1 MDYRYQ
7 SLPRERVFRDPVHS
21 YIAVSSQVILDLI
34 DTKEFQRL
42 RRVKQLGVT
51 EEVFHGAEHSRFGHS
66 LGVYAIAQRIC
77 DTFQH
82 DYPSVE
88 PGDGLWD
95 DNERL
100 VTLCAALL
108 HDIGHGAYSHT
119 FEHIFHTDHEAI
131 TAQILTSPTTEVNAV
146 LRKVSP
152 DFPQQVASVIQHTY
166 PNPQVV
172 QIISSQL
179 DADRMDYLL
188 RDAYFTGAD
197 YGRFDLTRILR
208 VIRPFKGGI
217 AFDIDGMHA
226 VEDYILSR
234 FQMYQ
239 QVYFHPVSR
248 AMEVIL
254 DHLLLRAKERYD
266 NQPVTQEAFRPLL
279 LEPFFNHTWTLTDY
293 LKLDDGVLNTYFLHW
308 ADSDDVVLADLA
320 NRFLNRRPFKSIEYT
335 ATTAPLLAPLR
346 EQIETAGYNV
356 TYYTATNDSYDLPY
370 NANNRQSH
378 KAAAEILLMN
388 HDGTTSELSALSPIV
403 AAITD
408 RELGDQRFFFPRE
421 MLTVNAENDLFSP
434 IYTEFQSYIM
444 NDQLIDPKG
453 ATHDN

>member
-1 MDYRYQ
+1 MDYRHQ
-7 SLPRERVFRDPVHS
+7 LLPREKVFRDPVHN
-21 YIAVSSQVILDLI
+21 YIAVSYQVILDLI

-66 LGVYAIAQRIC
+66 LGVYEIARRIC
-77 DTFQH
+77 DNFEH
-82 DYPSVE
+82 DYPSQP

-95 DNERL
+95 DHERL

-146 LRKVSP
+146 LKRVSP
-152 DFPQQVASVIQHTY
+152 EFPQQVASVIQHTY

-188 RDAYFTGAD
+188 RDAYYTGAD
-197 YGRFDLTRILR
+197 YGRFDLTRVLR
-208 VIRPFKGGI
+208 VMRPYKDGI

-254 DHLLLRAKERYD
+254 DHLLLRAKDRYD
-266 NQPVTQEAFRPLL
+266 NQPVREDGFRPLL
-279 LEPFFNHTWTLTDY
+279 LEPFFNHDWTLADY

-308 ADSDDVVLADLA
+308 ADSDDAVLSDLA
-320 NRFLNRRPFKSIEYT
+320 NRFLNRRPFKSVEYT
-335 ATTAPLLAPLR
+335 SETEDLLTILR
-346 EQIETAGYNV
+346 AKIETAGYNV
-356 TYYTATNDSYDLPY
+356 KYYTATNDSYDLPY
-370 NANNRQSH
+370 NANSRQTR
-378 KAAAEILLMN
+378 KPAAEIQLMKS
-388 HDGTTSELSALSPIV
+388 DGSTIELSSLSPLV
-403 AAITD
+403 AAITG

-421 MLTVNAENDLFSP
+421 MLTKNAENDLFSP
-434 IYTEFQSYIM
+434 IYIEFQNYIH
-444 NDQLIDPKG
+444 NDQLIHPQG
-453 ATHDN
+453 ESYDN

>member
-7 SLPRERVFRDPVHS
+7 TFPREKVFRDPVHN
-21 YIAVSSQVILDLI
+21 YIAVSHQVILDLI
-34 DTKEFQRL
+34 NTKEFQRL

-51 EEVFHGAEHSRFGHS
+51 AEVFHGAEHSRFGHS
-66 LGVYAIAQRIC
+66 LGVYEIARRIC
-77 DTFQH
+77 DNFAA
-82 DYPSVE
+82 DYPSVT
-88 PGDGLWD
+88 PDDGLWND
-95 DNERL
+95 DERL

-131 TAQILTSPTTEVNAV
+131 TMQILTSPNTEVNKV
-146 LRKVSP
+146 LRRVSP
-152 DFPQQVASVIQHTY
+152 EFPQQVASVINHTY

-197 YGRFDLTRILR
+197 YGRFDLTRVLR
-208 VIRPFKGGI
+208 VMRPFKDGI

-239 QVYFHPVSR
+239 QIYFHPVSR

-254 DHLLLRAKERYD
+254 DHLLLRAKDLYTNKQAHHETFS
-266 NQPVTQEAFRPLL
+266 PIL
-279 LEPFFNHTWTLTDY
+279 LEPFFNEDWTLKDY
-293 LKLDDGVLNTYFLHW
+293 LKLDDGVLNTYFQHW
-308 ADSDDVVLADLA
+308 QDSSDVVLSDLA
-320 NRFLNRRPFKSIEYT
+320 TRFLDRKPFKSVEYNADT
-335 ATTAPLLAPLR
+335 EDLLPTLR
-346 EQIETAGYNV
+346 DQIETAGYNV
-356 TYYTATNDSYDLPY
+356 AYYTATNDSYDLPY
-370 NANNRQSH
+370 NANTRQSR
-378 KAAAEILLMN
+378 KPAAEIQLMKN
-388 HDGTTSELSALSPIV
+388 DGSTIELSALSPLV
-403 AAITD
+403 AAISG

-421 MLTVNAENDLFSP
+421 MYRTDTAEDLFMP
-434 IYTEFQSYIM
+434 IYTEFQAYIK
-444 NDQLIDPKG
+444 NNQLIHPKG
-453 ATHDN
+453 EPHED

>member
-1 MDYRYQ
+1 MDYRQ
-7 SLPRERVFRDPVHS
+7 PLLPREKVFRDPVHN
-21 YIAVSSQVILDLI
+21 YIAVSYQIILDLI

-66 LGVYAIAQRIC
+66 LGVYEIARRIC
-77 DTFQH
+77 DNFAH
-82 DYPSVE
+82 DYPTKT

-95 DNERL
+95 DSERL

-131 TAQILTSPTTEVNAV
+131 TAQILTSPSTEVNAV
-146 LRKVSP
+146 LRRVSP
-152 DFPQQVASVIQHTY
+152 EFPKQVASVIQHTY

-188 RDAYFTGAD
+188 RDAYYTGAD
-197 YGRFDLTRILR
+197 YGRFDLTRVLR
-208 VIRPFKGGI
+208 VMRPFKDGI

-254 DHLLLRAKERYD
+254 DHLLLRAKDLYD
-266 NQPVTQEAFRPLL
+266 NRPAQEDGFRPLL
-279 LEPFFNHTWTLTDY
+279 LEPFFNHDWTLSDY

-308 ADSDDVVLADLA
+308 ADSDDAVLSDLA
-320 NRFLNRRPFKSIEYT
+320 NRFLNRRPFKSVEYDSST
-335 ATTAPLLAPLR
+335 EDLLDTLR
-346 EQIETAGYNV
+346 QQIEAAGYNIK
-356 TYYTATNDSYDLPY
+356 YYTATNDSYDLPY
-370 NANNRQSH
+370 NANNRQTRRP
-378 KAAAEILLMN
+378 AAEIRLMKS
-388 HDGTTSELSALSPIV
+388 DGTTIELSALSPLV
-403 AAITD
+403 AAITG

-421 MLTVNAENDLFSP
+421 MFTENAESDLFSP
-434 IYTEFQSYIM
+434 VYTEFQNYIH
-444 NDQLIDPKG
+444 NDQLIHPKG
-453 ATHDN
+453 ESHDN